1 MSERVRVRES
11 MGERKKEY
19 GREMEGERERQ
30 REIAGK
36 MMEFLFYDIIEYFT

>member
-19 GREMEGERERQ
+19 GRDMEGERETERD
-30 REIAGK
+30 RVSNN
-36 MMEFLFYDIIEYFT
+36 EYFIL